1 MAPVNLFSY
10 EHWKTLPLFFVQHML
25 CCKWNG
31 GFQFY
36 TDVICHSRSWRAV
49 SVMLTSQLCQRD
61 KFSYVTA
68 AYIWIGLNHMD
79 TMIINKHEVS
89 LYTNQ
94 IYSNLTVPTVKYNCF
109 VMKRAERSPLLLC
122 LVSD

>member
-1 MAPVNLFSY
+1 
-10 EHWKTLPLFFVQHML
+10 
-25 CCKWNG
+25 
-31 GFQFY
+31 
-36 TDVICHSRSWRAV
+36 
-49 SVMLTSQLCQRD
+49 
-61 KFSYVTA
+61 
-68 AYIWIGLNHMD
+68 
-79 TMIINKHEVS
+79 MIINKHEVS